1 MSQLLHWAPS
11 PTYPSRGSGLLSRAA
26 HPRRK
31 KRRKTLV
38 SSHYKIWVRVFSIAV
53 ILNIDLIIALY
64 CVHVYTVYLYL
75 CVYVSVHVHA
85 YACLWRSGDNF
96 HRLVLSFHYVHPR
109 GWSQVA
115 GLAASPLTCSAIS
128 PVIQSNYK
136 DSNLIPDG
144 PTFRTWSHLKVS
156 PSWHHCIGSRWQCRK
171 LGGHSSS
178 QEHRNNG

>member
-1 MSQLLHWAPS
+1 MCGWCKVSQLLHWAPS
-11 PTYPSRGSGLLSRAA
+11 PTYPSRGSGLRSKAA

-38 SSHYKIWVRVFSIAV
+38 SSHYKIWVRVFFYSCYFKYWLNYCF
-53 ILNIDLIIALY
+53 IL

-75 CVYVSVHVHA
+75 CVCVSVHVHA

-96 HRLVLSFHYVHPR
+96 HRLVLSFHHVHPR

-136 DSNLIPDG
+136 DSNLI
-144 PTFRTWSHLKVS
+144 T
-156 PSWHHCIGSRWQCRK
+156 
-171 LGGHSSS
+171 S
-178 QEHRNNG
+178 QSLPLLTPLYWE